1 MSRYFGPLRQMG
13 FVVRDIDKAMLHWIE
28 VCGVGPWF
36 LAEKLPLNGFW
47 YKERSYPEIHLTIAL
62 ANSGEV
68 QLELIEQRDETPSM
82 YRDFL
87 AAGREG
93 LQHWSSW
100 PEDYHQRLGRAV
112 KEGWTIGQ
120 RGESP
125 RGPFVYFLD
134 EGHPGTVIEMAELTP
149 TRRIFDAVRA
159 RGRLGRQGSDPPRL
173 AARVIREGAGRYFS

>member
-1 MSRYFGPLRQMG
+1 MSRLFGPLRQMG
-13 FVVRDIDKAMLHWIE
+13 FVVRDIDKAMRHWIE

-36 LAEKLPLNGFW
+36 LAEKLPLYGFW
-47 YKERSYPEIHLTIAL
+47 YKETPYPDIHLSIAL

-100 PEDYHQRLGRAV
+100 PLDYHERLGRAV

-149 TRRIFDAVRA
+149 TRRHIFDAVRA
-159 RGRLGRQGSDPPRL
+159 AAVDWNGGDPIRRDWPRG
-173 AARVIREGAGRYFS
+173 